1 MKRDRKK
8 RYNALAALV
17 TLGVL
22 AAGWLL
28 CGPASG
34 LLVGV
39 SPNMAELCRRCGV
52 WLYAIGGFICVT
64 CLLAWSIRHQLY
76 KGVRYAFTH
85 AALIRGIEWALLE
98 TGTDYSISIDDKFVD
113 LPPIKLELSKDLSQG
128 IVRIRNHIKYDG
140 KLESVNLSSMLGKYI
155 VENSYL
161 SDDENWYIYEFADSS
176 VDNQLVFH
184 SYKEFAEY
192 AQKCGDY
199 QLFMDKKSHV
209 PLSSLLLVG
218 ATGSGKTYALY
229 GLIYQLIN
237 WCVKP
242 VLYFADP
249 KNSSLCVLGKRL
261 APQRTAGTT
270 EEIIAQL
277 EEFHRQMMVRKEEL
291 QTKLEEK
298 LDADYRYWSL
308 PAYIFVFDEFAAF
321 QSVIATMDKKQ
332 RDKVS
337 MLLRNI
343 VLQGRQLGFFLWVVM
358 QKSDSTDIPTSI
370 RDNLIWK
377 VVLGS
382 ATNTTYL
389 TCFEHAADLPKRKFG
404 PGQGL
409 YSYQGLTIKPQI
421 TSFAHLDFDILG
433 AITTQEPPPRSEAE
447 AAAVESV
454 PL

>member
-8 RYNALAALV
+8 RYNALATLV
-17 TLGVL
+17 PLAIL

-28 CGPASG
+28 RGPASG
-34 LLVGV
+34 LLVRV
-39 SPNMAELCRRCGV
+39 SPNMAGLCHRCGA
-52 WLYAIGGFICVT
+52 WLYAVGGLICAT
-64 CLLAWSIRHQLY
+64 SLLVWSARHKLY
-76 KGVRYAFTH
+76 RGVRYAIRH
-85 AALIRGIEWALLE
+85 ATLIKNIARALLE
-98 TGTDYSISIDDKFVD
+98 AGTGYSISIDDMYVD
-113 LPPIKLELSKDLSQG
+113 IPTTKVELSKDLTHG
-128 IVRIRNHIKYDG
+128 VVKIRNHIKYDG
-140 KLESVNLSSMLGKYI
+140 KLDTVNLSSALGRYI
-155 VENSYL
+155 VTSSYL
-161 SDDENWYIYEFADSS
+161 SDDENWYIYEFQDSS
-176 VDNQLVFH
+176 VDNQLIFH

-192 AQKCGDY
+192 ARKCGDY
-199 QLFMDKKSHV
+199 RLFMDKQNTI

-229 GLIYQLIN
+229 GLIYQLMN
-237 WCVKP
+237 WCAKP

-261 APQRTAGTT
+261 APQRTAGTP

-277 EEFHRQMMVRKEEL
+277 EEFHRCMMERKEEL

-298 LDADYRYWSL
+298 LDADYRHWSL
-308 PAYIFVFDEFAAF
+308 PAHIFVFDEFAAF
-321 QSVIATMDKKQ
+321 QSTVATMSKAE

-343 VLQGRQLGFFLWVVM
+343 VLQGRQLGFFLWIVM

-389 TCFEHAADLPKRKFG
+389 TCFEHAADLPKRKYG

-421 TSFAHLDFDILG
+421 TSFPRLDFDILG
-433 AITTQEPPPRSEAE
+433 AITQETPPPSEAE
-447 AAAVESV
+447 AAAVKSA

>member
-1 MKRDRKK
+1 M
-8 RYNALAALV
+8 Y
-17 TLGVL
+17 
-22 AAGWLL
+22 
-28 CGPASG
+28 
-34 LLVGV
+34 
-39 SPNMAELCRRCGV
+39 
-52 WLYAIGGFICVT
+52 
-64 CLLAWSIRHQLY
+64 
-76 KGVRYAFTH
+76 
-85 AALIRGIEWALLE
+85 
-98 TGTDYSISIDDKFVD
+98 VD
-113 LPPIKLELSKDLSQG
+113 LPMIKMELSKDLLQG
-128 IVRIRNHIKYDG
+128 VVKIRNHIKYDG
-140 KLESVNLSSMLGKYI
+140 RLDTVNLSSALGQYI
-155 VENSYL
+155 VTSSYL
-161 SDDENWYIYEFADSS
+161 SDDENWYIYEFSDSS
-176 VDNQLVFH
+176 IDNQLVFH
-184 SYKEFAEY
+184 SYREFVQY

-249 KNSSLCVLGKRL
+249 KNSSLCVLGKRIS
-261 APQRTAGTT
+261 AERTAGTP

-277 EEFHRQMMVRKEEL
+277 EEFHRCMMERKREL
-291 QTKLEEK
+291 QIKLEEK
-298 LDADYRYWSL
+298 LDADYRHWSL
-308 PAYIFVFDEFAAF
+308 PAHIFIFDEFAAF
-321 QSVIATMDKKQ
+321 QSVVATMSKAE

-370 RDNLIWK
+370 QDNLIWK

-447 AAAVESV
+447 AAAVKSA
-454 PL
+454 PLGPPGM

>member
-1 MKRDRKK
+1 MKRDRKN
-8 RYNALAALV
+8 RYNALAVLV
-17 TLGVL
+17 TLSTL

-28 CGPASG
+28 CGPVSG
-34 LLVGV
+34 LLARV
-39 SPNMAELCRRCGV
+39 SPDIAGLCHRCGAR
-52 WLYAIGGFICVT
+52 LYIIGGFICAV
-64 CLLAWSIRHQLY
+64 CLFVWCVRHQIY
-76 KGVRYAFTH
+76 KGVRYAFNH
-85 AALIRGIEWALLE
+85 AMLVRGIERALLE
-98 TGTDYSISIDDKFVD
+98 AGAGYSISIDDMYVD
-113 LPPIKLELSKDLSQG
+113 LPTVKVELSKDLTQG
-128 IVRIRNHIKYDG
+128 IIRIRNHIKYDG
-140 KLESVNLSSMLGKYI
+140 KLESVNLSSILGKYI

-261 APQRTAGTT
+261 SPQRTAGTM
-270 EEIIAQL
+270 EEIIIQL
-277 EEFHRQMMVRKEEL
+277 EDFHQQMMARKEEL

-298 LDADYRYWSL
+298 LDADYRHWSL
-308 PAYIFVFDEFAAF
+308 PAHIFIFDEFAAF
-321 QSVIATMDKKQ
+321 QSVVATMSKAE

-389 TCFEHAADLPKRKFG
+389 TCFEHAADLPKRKYG

-433 AITTQEPPPRSEAE
+433 AITQGPPPSEAE
-447 AAAVESV
+447 AAVEVKSAS
-454 PL
+454 L